1 MAAALS
7 SSRCSIASRSST
19 SSSASTSTS
28 AATPLMRSAAAR
40 IVPRAT
46 PTREKADA
54 TPPSGFP
61 LPTESSADDR
71 GSLFPRRNPGSF
83 PSPALA
89 SALERLSIELLEGA
103 DTGAVSPPGGGE
115 AAFDP
120 LRDGP
125 ARYLGY
131 SNECGYVVEQ
141 VFFSVFLASL
151 SFTIER
157 EKPTAV
163 VDGGPALS
171 RPLLFLSF
179 CSFRVLLFATE
190 AKTLFSS
197 GGGGNVCISSLSLFI
212 CLSPLRF
219 LSLSLSLL
227 CSLSLALARS
237 PPPPTSTSTST
248 KKKKTLKNFSEA
260 FAAWLPPFGVP
271 LSYAVAIGYVVVD
284 TIDKGLK
291 AYSNAGAELEQGVS
305 RPDVD
310 VKNLQLL
317 LSLERAT
324 DTIVWQLLASVF
336 VPGFTIHTVVQAAH
350 AALLPV
356 EAAQPVRDAAAALAS
371 SVGVASADALLAV
384 ADKSIPTA
392 VGLAAIPFIVHPID
406 NAIHA
411 LLNVTLRPALKK
423 FVCEQGKG
431 KEAGLELC
439 EECGPWKR
447 PAKKEGGGKKH

>member
-1 MAAALS
+1 MA
-7 SSRCSIASRSST
+7 
-19 SSSASTSTS
+19 
-28 AATPLMRSAAAR
+28 
-40 IVPRAT
+40 
-46 PTREKADA
+46 
-54 TPPSGFP
+54 
-61 LPTESSADDR
+61 
-71 GSLFPRRNPGSF
+71 
-83 PSPALA
+83 
-89 SALERLSIELLEGA
+89 
-103 DTGAVSPPGGGE
+103 GAVS
-115 AAFDP
+115 AAFSSSSLCRCSP
-120 LRDGP
+120 FCPSL
-125 ARYLGY
+125 A
-131 SNECGYVVEQ
+131 
-141 VFFSVFLASL
+141 FS
-151 SFTIER
+151 
-157 EKPTAV
+157 
-163 VDGGPALS
+163 
-171 RPLLFLSF
+171 
-179 CSFRVLLFATE
+179 
-190 AKTLFSS
+190 
-197 GGGGNVCISSLSLFI
+197 SSLS
-212 CLSPLRF
+212 
-219 LSLSLSLL
+219 
-227 CSLSLALARS
+227 CSLFLFRS
-237 PPPPTSTSTST
+237 PPPPQPQKLTKFTSPPPPTPP
-248 KKKKTLKNFSEA
+248 NPSEA

-291 AYSNAGAELEQGVS
+291 AYSNAGVELEQGVV

-310 VKNLQLL
+310 VKKLQLL

-356 EAAQPVRDAAAALAS
+356 EAAQPVKDAAAALAS

-439 EECGPWKR
+439 QECGPWTR
-447 PAKKEGGGKKH
+447 PAKKESKSKH